1 MNQLQLQKIT
11 VQKDGKTILHD
22 INFNVRKGDKI
33 LIQGPSGSGKSTLL
47 KAILGFAK
55 GTSGDMYMDGQHI
68 DGTSIRYLR
77 NHFAY
82 IGQNPLVFEGTVSDY
97 LALPFTFKRNSNG
110 KPNLEQCRNTL
121 SSLGFDPA
129 ILPKEYHLLSGGE
142 QQRITIAQ
150 ALLLKRDAYLLDEV
164 TSSLDESNIF
174 RVIELFMADRQQTII
189 AVSHNKEWQEYATR
203 IITLESGRIREQGG
217 AA

>member
-11 VQKDGKTILHD
+11 VQRDGKTILHD
-22 INFNVRKGDKI
+22 ISFNVRKGDKI
-33 LIQGPSGSGKSTLL
+33 LIQGPSGGGKSTLL

-97 LALPFTFKRNSNG
+97 LALPFTFTKNSRE
-110 KPNLEQCRNTL
+110 KPTSEQCRNTL
-121 SSLGFDPA
+121 VSLGFDPA
-129 ILPKEYHLLSGGE
+129 ILSKAYHFLSGGE

-164 TSSLDESNIF
+164 TSSLDEGNIF
-174 RVIELFMADRQQTII
+174 RVIELFTADPNQTLI
-189 AVSHNKEWQEYATR
+189 AVSHNKEWQQYATR

-217 AA
+217 VS